1 MKRILIA
8 ILALASAHG
17 AAFGQSK
24 QEAVQKAA
32 SLFAG
37 RQYPEVCA
45 TLKPVTTDG
54 ERDPKVNFYLGAAEA
69 MTGRNAEDAVKRLHL
84 AQLRGFMKSD
94 ANLYL
99 GRAYQLMCEYE
110 QARSAFAKFLP
121 TAKDEALAAMARR
134 FDAECESAIQ
144 IAGKVFSLRVV
155 AKTKLPA
162 SEMLSAYGASREVG
176 SVCRNSRFF
185 QSDIDPDGLMYMTER
200 ADAAYF
206 SLPDDAGRDKLMKM
220 EKLIGGWGDMTRL
233 AGIEAPTPADDR
245 TPVLMTDGQTLYF
258 SSNRPGGMGGYD
270 IYRSTYDPDTRTFSE
285 PVNMGVP
292 FNSPYDD
299 YMFLPDEFSRRAW
312 FASNRETGGTD
323 SVTVYQIVWDDS
335 VIRSMAHST
344 SDIRRALSLPL
355 DPDAAALAHAVSRQ
369 APGQRAKAAPAAPK
383 AQLKLA
389 LCDSLTYT
397 RWEHFRSPK
406 AKSLYRQA
414 LRSAAEKD
422 SMVRQMAAQ
431 RKEFMALTSSLER
444 NAKLQEL
451 LQTERSIYALED
463 EAAEKTEQARNEEIK
478 TLAEQIEAGCYVP
491 LAAIKLKSDAP
502 ERASEGVLAPANFPS
517 YSPVFFQEAKAA
529 EDDDLMAVLTD
540 TERAAVLEQDSLLA
554 WAQILTLE
562 AAQAE
567 DRYLQGAVAQEEA
580 NVKKYRRMAHDLTV
594 RAYRSK
600 VSTFESAYVRLTAG
614 LTGYDASELADLH
627 QAAAALASQ
636 TAAEAQASDSVAICR
651 RAVAAYERCLM
662 RYAAHAD
669 GTFPLPRLHEGDA
682 AAAVTPAATG
692 HESPPAP
699 APDKAEAAGASPA
712 PVASS
717 TAATDERQGGTSTAA
732 TEESSSADYKIQ
744 LGAFRSRPALLAKL
758 PNPDAVSSLTLP
770 GRGLTRYY
778 YGAYASAADA
788 GADIQAVRA
797 AGFDGAFVT
806 KVERERQ

>member
-355 DPDAAALAHAVSRQ
+355 DPDAVALAHAVSRQ

-491 LAAIKLKSDAP
+491 LAAIKLKADAP
-502 ERASEGVLAPANFPS
+502 ARASERALSPSNFPS
-517 YSPVFFQEAKAA
+517 YSPIFFQEAKAA

-636 TAAEAQASDSVAICR
+636 TAGEAQASDSVAICR

>member
-121 TAKDEALAAMARR
+121 TAKDETLAAMARR
-134 FDAECESAIQ
+134 FDAECESAIL

-355 DPDAAALAHAVSRQ
+355 DPDAAALSHAVSRQ

-491 LAAIKLKSDAP
+491 LAAIKLKADAP
-502 ERASEGVLAPANFPS
+502 ARASERALSPSNFPS

-627 QAAAALASQ
+627 QAATALASQ
-636 TAAEAQASDSVAICR
+636 TAGEAQASDSVAICR

>member
-8 ILALASAHG
+8 ILTLASAHG
-17 AAFGQSK
+17 AAFGQSR

-32 SLFAG
+32 ALFAG
-37 RQYPEVCA
+37 QQYPEVCA
-45 TLKPVTTDG
+45 TLQPVTNDA

-69 MTGRNAEDAVKRLHL
+69 MTGRNADDAAKRLHL
-84 AQLRGFMKSD
+84 AQLRGFMKAD

-110 QARSAFAKFLP
+110 QARSAFAKFLS
-121 TAKDEALAAMARR
+121 TAKDETLAAMARR

-155 AKTKLPA
+155 AKAKMPA
-162 SEMLSAYGASREVG
+162 SQMLSAYGASREVG
-176 SVCRNSRFF
+176 TVCRNSRFF
-185 QSDIDPDGLMYMTER
+185 QSDIDPEGLMYMTER

-245 TPVLMTDGQTLYF
+245 TPVLLTDGQTLYF

-285 PVNMGVP
+285 PINMGVP

-299 YMFLPDEFSRRAW
+299 YLFLPDEFSRRAW
-312 FASNRETGGTD
+312 FASNRETGGSD

-335 VIRSMAHST
+335 VIRSMARST
-344 SDIRRALSLPL
+344 ADIRRALSLPL
-355 DPDAAALAHAVSRQ
+355 DPDAAALAHSAARQ
-369 APGQRAKAAPAAPK
+369 EQTPGAGAAKAPK
-383 AQLKLA
+383 AQLRLE

-406 AKSLYRQA
+406 AKSLYQQA
-414 LRSAAEKD
+414 MRSAAEKD
-422 SMVRQMAAQ
+422 SMVRLMAAQ
-431 RKEFMALTSSLER
+431 RKEFMSLTSSLER

-451 LQTERSIYALED
+451 LQTERGIYALED
-463 EAAEKTEQARNEEIK
+463 EATEKTEQARNEELK
-478 TLAEQIEAGCYVP
+478 TLAELIEAGRYVP
-491 LAAIKLKSDAP
+491 LAAIKLKADAP
-502 ERASEGVLAPANFPS
+502 PRAPKGTFSPDNFPS

-529 EDDDLMAVLTD
+529 EDDDLLAVLAAS
-540 TERAAVLEQDSLLA
+540 ERMAVLEQDSLLA

-567 DRYLQGAVAQEEA
+567 DRYLQGAEAQEDA
-580 NVKKYRRMAHDLTV
+580 RAKKYRQMALELTM

-600 VSTFESAYVRLTAG
+600 INIFERAYKRLG
-614 LTGYDASELADLH
+614 DSLEGYDASELTDLH

-636 TAAEAQASDSVAICR
+636 AASGAQASDSVGVCR
-651 RAVAAYERCLM
+651 RAVAAYEKCLM

-669 GTFPLPRLHEGDA
+669 GTFPLPRRQESDA
-682 AAAVTPAATG
+682 PAG
-692 HESPPAP
+692 VAP
-699 APDKAEAAGASPA
+699 APESAPDDATPRADAAVGAPPSAEEGQDG
-712 PVASS
+712 S
-717 TAATDERQGGTSTAA
+717 TAVAVSGSG
-732 TEESSSADYKIQ
+732 DYKIQ
-744 LGAFRSRPALLAKL
+744 LGAFRSRPSLLAKL
-758 PNPDAVSSLTLP
+758 PNPDAVFALPLP

-778 YGAYASAADA
+778 YGTYASAAAA
-788 GADIQAVRA
+788 GADIQAARA
-797 AGFDGAFVT
+797 AGFEGAFVT
-806 KVERERQ
+806 KVAREK

>member
-8 ILALASAHG
+8 ILTLASEQG

-24 QEAVQKAA
+24 QEALQKAA

-45 TLKPVTTDG
+45 ALKPVTTDG

-69 MTGRNAEDAVKRLHL
+69 MTGRNVEDAVKRLHL

-121 TAKDEALAAMARR
+121 TAKDETLAVMARR
-134 FDAECESAIQ
+134 FDSECESAIQ

-176 SVCRNSRFF
+176 TVCRNSRFF

-206 SLPDDAGRDKLMKM
+206 ALPDDAGRDKLMKM

-233 AGIEAPTPADDR
+233 AGIEAPTTADDR

-344 SDIRRALSLPL
+344 GDIRRALSLPL
-355 DPDAAALAHAVSRQ
+355 DPDAAALAHAVARQ
-369 APGQRAKAAPAAPK
+369 VPGQRAKAAPAAPK
-383 AQLKLA
+383 TQFKLA

-406 AKSLYRQA
+406 AKSLYQQA
-414 LRSAAEKD
+414 VRSAAEKD

-463 EAAEKTEQARNEEIK
+463 EAAEKTEQARNEELK
-478 TLAEQIEAGCYVP
+478 TLVEQIEAGRYVP
-491 LAAIKLKSDAP
+491 LAAIKLKAEAP
-502 ERASEGVLAPANFPS
+502 ARDSEGVLEPAHFSS

-540 TERAAVLEQDSLLA
+540 SEHAVVLEQDSLLA
-554 WAQILTLE
+554 WAQILTQE

-567 DRYLQGAVAQEEA
+567 DRYLQGAVAQEEP
-580 NVKKYRRMAHDLTV
+580 NVKKYRQMANDLTV
-594 RAYRSK
+594 RAYRTK
-600 VSTFESAYVRLTAG
+600 VNTFESAYVRLTAG

-627 QAAAALASQ
+627 RAAATLASQ
-636 TAAEAQASDSVAICR
+636 TAGEAQASDSAAICR

-682 AAAVTPAATG
+682 AADVPSATSG
-692 HESPPAP
+692 SEPLAAP
-699 APDKAEAAGASPA
+699 APDKAEEAGASPVPA
-712 PVASS
+712 TSP
-717 TAATDERQGGTSTAA
+717 AATDERQGDEATAA
-732 TEESSSADYKIQ
+732 AEKVSSADYKIQ

-758 PNPDAVSSLTLP
+758 PNPDAVSSLPLP

-778 YGAYASAADA
+778 YGAYASAAAA
-788 GADIQAVRA
+788 GADIQAVRS

-806 KVERERQ
+806 KVERGRQ

>member
-355 DPDAAALAHAVSRQ
+355 DPAAAALAHAVSRQ

-636 TAAEAQASDSVAICR
+636 TAGEAQASDSVAICR

-669 GTFPLPRLHEGDA
+669 GTFPLPRMHEGDA
-682 AAAVTPAATG
+682 AVAVTPAATG

-717 TAATDERQGGTSTAA
+717 TAATDERQGDTSTAA